1 MVERRTVLKAG
12 LAATFAYTVGGT
24 TMMLTPREARARDAA
39 LRVLSSDQAE
49 AFAALGDGL
58 APGADEA
65 GMAHYL
71 DVQLSLPRDESLLM
85 IRNFDVPPPWTDF
98 YLGGLEALESAARG
112 QFKRPLI
119 ELDEVQMEE
128 LIGKLFA
135 DELSDWTGPPAS
147 LFYLV
152 LRSDAVDVT
161 YGTEAGF
168 ERLDI
173 EYLAHIRP
181 PEAWT

>member
-12 LAATFAYTVGGT
+12 LAATFAYSVGGT

-39 LRVLSSDQAE
+39 LRLLSPDQAE
-49 AFAALGDGL
+49 AFEALGDGL
-58 APGADEA
+58 APGAADA

-71 DVQLSLPRDESLLM
+71 DVQLTLPRDESLLM
-85 IRNFDVPPPWTDF
+85 IRYFDVPPPWPDF
-98 YLGGLEALESAARG
+98 YLGGLEALQSACRTRYDRSLSALDAG
-112 QFKRPLI
+112 QI
-119 ELDEVQMEE
+119 DS
-128 LIGKLFA
+128 LIGELFA
-135 DELSDWTGPPAS
+135 GELPDWKGPPAP
-147 LFYLV
+147 LLYLV
-152 LRSDAVDVT
+152 LRSDAADVT

-173 EYLAHIRP
+173 EYVPHIRP

>member
-1 MVERRTVLKAG
+1 MVERRTILKAG
-12 LAATFAYTVGGT
+12 LAATFAYSVSGT
-24 TMMLTPREARARDAA
+24 TMMLTPRQARASDAA
-39 LRVLSSDQAE
+39 LRLLSSDQAR
-49 AFAALGDGL
+49 ALDALGDGL
-58 APGADEA
+58 ATGAAEA

-71 DVQLSLPRDESLLM
+71 DVQLSLPRHESLLM
-85 IRNFDVPPPWTDF
+85 IRNFDVPPPWSDF
-98 YLGGLEALESAARG
+98 YLDGLEALESSCAKRYDRSLAA
-112 QFKRPLI
+112 
-119 ELDEVQMEE
+119 LDARQMDS
-128 LIGKLFA
+128 LIGKLFTG
-135 DELSDWTGPPAS
+135 DLPDWQGPPAP

-173 EYLAHIRP
+173 EYVPHILP